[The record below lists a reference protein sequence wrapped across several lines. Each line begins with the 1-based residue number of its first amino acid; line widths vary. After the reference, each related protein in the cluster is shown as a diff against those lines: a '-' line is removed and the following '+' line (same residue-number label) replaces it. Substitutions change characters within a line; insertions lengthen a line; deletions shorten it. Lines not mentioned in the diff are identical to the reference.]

1 MSSPFHDFS
10 STPSTPPG
18 QGKKSTRDRNQRRRA
33 NRKSAKETETATR
46 LPHEALATTAGVT
59 PVTKLSSASVPL
71 AIAVPKAMANKNKR
85 KGFRQAM
92 DGVTGT
98 KTVYSDVLEDTSMTI
113 EPMEIELDRRGSS
126 PALAAPTQDLG
137 TIPAKST
144 RPSRAPDNIIRLPPL
159 PPSRMT
165 SLASNIIITSQ
176 WFQTPSRQ
184 EDMKQLRRES
194 KRLSDYPPAVESAPL
209 IGLNVQ
215 TIPMADW
222 DTLTSIHKKSER
234 LGQDGFTALSPGIIL
249 AWEVSGRAKYRR
261 LGVED

>member
-222 DTLTSIHKKSER
+222 DTFTSIHKKSER